1 MKKVLLLSALT
12 IALAG
17 CASGDKGGGVA
28 GALGSLGGG
37 SGSSSTENKV
47 GAAVDVFKAVSV
59 SDEELK
65 SATLQLRAA
74 EDKKARVA
82 TGKNKYA
89 QRLARLTRKHVNED
103 GLQLNYKVYLSP
115 QVNANATP
123 DGSLRVYSGLMDLM
137 NDQELL
143 GVIGHEIGHV
153 KLGHSLSAMRTA
165 YMASA
170 GRKAA
175 ASSRG
180 VGGALAASELGELG
194 EALVNSQFS
203 QSQETGSD
211 DYGLAFMKKHGYNVK
226 AMESAFRKL
235 AAQGSGAKAGALESM
250 LSTHPEPG
258 KRADR
263 MRDMAAK

>member
-123 DGSLRVYSGLMDLM
+123 DGSIRVYSGLMDLM
-137 NDQELL
+137 TDNNDAE
-143 GVIGHEIGHV
+143 
-153 KLGHSLSAMRTA
+153 
-165 YMASA
+165 
-170 GRKAA
+170 
-175 ASSRG
+175 
-180 VGGALAASELGELG
+180 
-194 EALVNSQFS
+194 
-203 QSQETGSD
+203 
-211 DYGLAFMKKHGYNVK
+211 GLAGLPQWPVR
-226 AMESAFRKL
+226 AAGQACRL
-235 AAQGSGAKAGALESM
+235 ADVSLLPDADEHPARRATEVAAGERRLTEQPAQAHARRQPHLIQAQ
-250 LSTHPEPG
+250 PVRQ
-258 KRADR
+258 RAQ
-263 MRDMAAK
+263 